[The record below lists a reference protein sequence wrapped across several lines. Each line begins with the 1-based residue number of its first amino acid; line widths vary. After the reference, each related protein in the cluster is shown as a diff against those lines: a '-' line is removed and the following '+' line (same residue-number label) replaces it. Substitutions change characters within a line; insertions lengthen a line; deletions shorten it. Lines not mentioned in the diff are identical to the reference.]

1 MYKKYNNNIKYNNK
15 IKYNKMNE
23 FLKNELKLLKD
34 NNYYGSKKQIER
46 EKFIYN
52 VSFKDFGL
60 ELKYNESIEEFYNR
74 YLKLSLKYN
83 I

>member
-1 MYKKYNNNIKYNNK
+1 MNK
-15 IKYNKMNE
+15 
-23 FLKNELKLLKD
+23 FLKNEIKLLKN
-34 NNYYGSKKQIER
+34 NNYYGSKKQIQN
-46 EKFIYN
+46 EKLIYN
-52 VSFKDFGL
+52 LSFKDFGL

>member
-1 MYKKYNNNIKYNNK
+1 MNK
-15 IKYNKMNE
+15 
-23 FLKNELKLLKD
+23 FLKSEIKLLKN
-34 NNYYGSKKQIER
+34 NNYYGSKKQIQN
-46 EKFIYN
+46 EKLIYN
-52 VSFKDFGL
+52 LSFKDFGL

>member
-1 MYKKYNNNIKYNNK
+1 MNK
-15 IKYNKMNE
+15 
-23 FLKNELKLLKD
+23 FLKSELNKLKNN
-34 NNYYGSKKQIER
+34 NNYYGSKKQITN
-46 EKFIYN
+46 EKLIYN
-52 VSFKDFGL
+52 LSFKDFGL